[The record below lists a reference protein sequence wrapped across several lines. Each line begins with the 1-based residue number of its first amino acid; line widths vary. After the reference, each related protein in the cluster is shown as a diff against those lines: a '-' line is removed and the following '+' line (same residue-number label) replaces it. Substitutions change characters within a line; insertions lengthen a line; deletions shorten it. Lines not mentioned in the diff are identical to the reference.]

1 MKERHLFKAK
11 CKDNDEWVKGA
22 LCETSWGSSFIIKND
37 PNIVP
42 NTIKVDPD
50 TICQCTGLRDHDGN
64 LIYENDLVASED
76 ETCVIKWDE
85 ESARYL
91 MVLIDDGLEGACNSF
106 WTKIVKVVGNVVDNP
121 ELLEVDHDGE

>member
-11 CKDNDEWVKGA
+11 CKDNGEWVKGG
-22 LCETSWGSSFIIKND
+22 LCESSWGSCFIITNELGE
-37 PNIVP
+37 VP
-42 NTIKVDPD
+42 DTVKVNPD

-64 LIYENDLVASED
+64 LIYENDLVASGED
-76 ETCVIKWDE
+76 GTCVIKWDE

-106 WTKIVKVVGNVVDNP
+106 WGKIVRVVGNVFDNP
-121 ELLEVDHDGE
+121 EKLEVKVDE

>member
-1 MKERHLFKAK
+1 MLERHLFKAK
-11 CKDNDEWVKGA
+11 RMDNGEWVKGA

-42 NTIKVDPD
+42 DTIKVNPD
-50 TICQCTGLRDHDGN
+50 TICQCTGISDHDGN

-106 WTKIVKVVGNVVDNP
+106 WTKIVKVVGNVFDNP
-121 ELLEVDHDGE
+121 ELLEGSHDGE

>member
-1 MKERHLFKAK
+1 MLERHLFKAK
-11 CKDNDEWVKGA
+11 RMDNGEWIKGG
-22 LCETSWGSSFIIKND
+22 LCETPWGSSFIITNKLGE
-37 PNIVP
+37 VP
-42 NTIKVDPD
+42 DTIKVDPD